1 MTSERT
7 GRLIVAGTMTAI
19 LALSTAVIVLADS
32 SSNPPTE
39 SSAPVGSAVP
49 AASGAPAA
57 SGPPAAS
64 GGNAISII
72 LKTFQPS
79 TLTVHV
85 GDTVTWTVTQAIADS
100 HSVTS
105 GSYKDPKPGTEF
117 DSGIKLHDDGDS
129 FSHTFAAAGTFP
141 FFCAV
146 HPDTMSGTIT
156 VVDATGSAG
165 GGGEGA
171 IPTESKVIAG
181 VVLLVLVVLLFGW
194 ARVYRRMNPGP

>member
-7 GRLIVAGTMTAI
+7 CRLILAGTMTAI

-49 AASGAPAA
+49 AASGA
-57 SGPPAAS
+57 PAAS

-117 DSGIKLHDDGDS
+117 DSGIKLHNDGDS

-165 GGGEGA
+165 GGSEGA
-171 IPTESKVIAG
+171 SPTESKVIAG

-194 ARVYRRMNPGP
+194 ARIYRRMNPGP